1 MYMLKQIIV
10 HRDSNATLPQKI
22 ILMFTSVRDWFDG
35 ICSRKYAQVKT
46 NISVFG
52 GRKDQDGMTGLM
64 RAAILGDAEM
74 CQILAISE
82 SCAITRTGFTALM
95 YACQSNNIAC
105 CKVLAP
111 LERLVIMPDCRT
123 ALMIAAEAG
132 SYECCKELLK
142 FLGPERDSNGMG
154 ALEYAI
160 MGNYIDIVRLLV
172 EHSNLGRCDL
182 IECARMAAR
191 EGYVEIASWLDNW
204 LFTNKRIEN
213 ASSLA
218 ASNYRIIS
226 PSPQFRGVSPRTVVG
241 RALSPQERPIPI
253 KSETIGQV
261 DHHVQRVKT
270 DVLEEKAVDA
280 DLNLVFVDKQQ
291 DRQLNTERDREYSEM
306 NVVKEPGNRK
316 DDVMHYSACR
326 DDELTKTA
334 AEEKEGE
341 VLFHSLT
348 PTLKSPASSLGSNSR
363 ISQTASPINIVQN
376 PNEYVPYYSDSNQSP
391 VAQDIRQNR
400 AANTAYTAQE
410 HRADHSAQ
418 NNKPGYAVYDNRSSF
433 DIQNNRQVTAIH
445 GVATNFGQVDEQLS
459 QSDLDTVK
467 HISDAI
473 SGFATSHEALEQLQR
488 SMQSSA
494 VEAEVDSLPQLQ
506 EVHLDSDAT
515 PLMHAAV
522 SDDLY
527 QAQINMKYARTVTN
541 NNQTS
546 LMIAIQSGSL
556 RVARELVIIEAGFQ
570 DLDGRT
576 ALMYAVQ
583 LGAVDLVEMLATVES
598 GLVDSHGCTAL
609 MYAVRENKEK
619 LASILVRTEG
629 CIRNNYG
636 DTALH
641 IAVASKSFACIPCLA
656 AVEARIRDS
665 HNKTALM
672 NACALCLPEAAK
684 SLVQYEA
691 GQVDDHG
698 NTCLHMAVLENSIPL
713 IPLLAPKEAHIRDRA
728 GKTALMLAI
737 DAGNRE
743 VIDILS
749 QFEASVAD
757 HNNITPLMLISEN
770 GMIENLSTLAM
781 HSKNIDQCNIYGKSA
796 LVLALSSQQ
805 YEVAT
810 ELSQTDGQAIAAR
823 AQYNPRDMDK
833 QIRYGHA
840 AIHDDDIVTI
850 WELIR
855 RLDPERSDVRS
866 ELLEHALKANRLNI
880 ATLIADSM
888 WQNESLKK
896 YSNELQIG
904 LIDQNNLIKG
914 AELFVQRNLQ
924 TLMRNASI
932 RKKLKKVSMD
942 GREITRDV
950 NGHTPLHIAVMN
962 NDLIDVW
969 QTKDTYTTIVDNDG
983 NTALMLAAI
992 HGYKECAQILI
1003 QKEAGL
1009 RRSSDGVTAMH
1020 LALLHR
1026 HMDVAE
1032 VLASVESPDV
1042 SSCRRVNNRQTELM
1056 MAAITNDL
1064 PRCYCLRGLQQG
1076 LVDQEKNTA
1085 LILAAK
1091 SGHDAAVALLVE
1103 YEHGRQ
1109 DMKSWSAI
1117 MHAAFGGYTECVKIL
1132 VDYEAG
1138 MSDVSGVTALML
1150 ATFDGY
1156 ADVVELLISAEA
1168 GLQTQTG
1175 FTALMSAARHG
1186 HEQIVESLIEY
1197 EAGMTTNHGVTA
1209 LMEAATMGHAEIV
1222 KLLVTSESGF
1232 RTNTNHP
1239 NGAGFTALMAAAQG
1253 DHPKCYE
1260 ILYEYEKDVVQP
1272 NGATA
1277 DTYATGPQMRRYLS

>member
-1 MYMLKQIIV
+1 
-10 HRDSNATLPQKI
+10 
-22 ILMFTSVRDWFDG
+22 MFTSVRDWFDG
-35 ICSRKYAQVKT
+35 ICSRKYAQVKAS
-46 NISVFG
+46 ISVFG
-52 GRKDQDGMTGLM
+52 GRKDRDGMTGLM

-82 SCAITRTGFTALM
+82 SCAITHTGFTALM

-111 LERLVIMPDCRT
+111 LERLVILPDCRT

-132 SYECCKELLK
+132 SYECCQELLK

-160 MGNYIDIVRLLV
+160 MGNYLDIVKLLM
-172 EHSNLGRCDL
+172 EYNNLGKCDF

-204 LFTNKRIEN
+204 LLINKRIEH

-218 ASNYRIIS
+218 ISNYRTIS

-241 RALSPQERPIPI
+241 RALSPTERTIPI
-253 KSETIGQV
+253 KSEPTRQVELQIQKGQTGV
-261 DHHVQRVKT
+261 SEDRVINPSF
-270 DVLEEKAVDA
+270 
-280 DLNLVFVDKQQ
+280 NLVDMGEQQGKQQ
-291 DRQLNTERDREYSEM
+291 DRQPDSECNQECSKM
-306 NVVKEPGNRK
+306 NAVKELSGRK
-316 DDVMHYSACR
+316 DGAMRYSACR
-326 DDELTKTA
+326 DEELTKSA
-334 AEEKEGE
+334 MREGE
-341 VLFHSLT
+341 GAVLFHNLT
-348 PTLKSPASSLGSNSR
+348 PTLKSPASSVSSNSR
-363 ISQTASPINIVQN
+363 TSQTASPVNIMQQ
-376 PNEYVPYYSDSNQSP
+376 PNEFAPCRSDNKEYPISKDSRLDFATQKNRPNYYIPDTRSGFDVQS
-391 VAQDIRQNR
+391 
-400 AANTAYTAQE
+400 
-410 HRADHSAQ
+410 
-418 NNKPGYAVYDNRSSF
+418 
-433 DIQNNRQVTAIH
+433 NRQVTAMQGRTTDISQ
-445 GVATNFGQVDEQLS
+445 ADEQLS

-473 SGFATSHEALEQLQR
+473 SGFATSHEELEQLQR
-488 SMQSSA
+488 SMQSSTA
-494 VEAEVDSLPQLQ
+494 ETEADSLPQFQ
-506 EVHLDSDAT
+506 KVHLDSDAT

-570 DLDGRT
+570 DLGGCT

-583 LGAVDLVEMLATVES
+583 LGVVDLVEMLASVES

-609 MYAVRENKEK
+609 MYAARENKEK

-672 NACALCLPEAAK
+672 NACSLCLPEAAK

-691 GQVDDHG
+691 GQVDDYG
-698 NTCLHMAVLENSIPL
+698 NTCLHIAVLEDNMPL
-713 IPLLAPKEAHIRDRA
+713 ISILAPKEAHIRNKA

-737 DAGNRE
+737 DTGNRE
-743 VIDILS
+743 IIDALS

-770 GMIENLSTLAM
+770 GMIDNLPTLTM
-781 HSKNIDQCNIYGKSA
+781 HSKNIDQCNIYGQSA
-796 LVLALSSQQ
+796 LVLALLSQQ
-805 YEVAT
+805 YKVAA

-823 AQYNPRDMDK
+823 AQYNPKDMDK
-833 QIRYGHA
+833 QIRFGHA

-855 RLDPERSDVRS
+855 RLDPERIDVRR
-866 ELLEHALKANRLNI
+866 ELLEHALKANRLTI

-896 YSNELQIG
+896 YNTELQIG
-904 LIDQNNLIKG
+904 LIDQNNLVKG
-914 AELFVQRNLQ
+914 AELFVHRNLQ
-924 TLMRNASI
+924 TLIRNASI
-932 RKKLKKVSMD
+932 RKKLVKTSMQE
-942 GREITRDV
+942 RKITRDD

-962 NDLIDVW
+962 NDLIGVW
-969 QTKDTYTTIVDNDG
+969 QTKDAYATVVDNDG

-992 HGYKECAQILI
+992 YGYKECVNILI
-1003 QKEAGL
+1003 DKEAGL
-1009 RRSSDGVTAMH
+1009 TRSSDGATAMH
-1020 LALLHR
+1020 LALLNR
-1026 HMDVAE
+1026 HIDVAE
-1032 VLASVESPDV
+1032 ALVPVEAPNV
-1042 SSCRRVNNRQTELM
+1042 SSCQRTNNRRTELM
-1056 MAAITNDL
+1056 MAAIANDL
-1064 PRCYCLRGLQQG
+1064 SRCYCLRSIQQG

-1109 DMKSWSAI
+1109 DIKSWSAI
-1117 MHAAFGGYTECVKIL
+1117 MHAAFGGHTECVRIL
-1132 VDYEAG
+1132 ADYEAG

-1156 ADVVELLISAEA
+1156 TDVVELLISAEA

-1186 HEQIVESLIEY
+1186 HIHIVESLMEY
-1197 EAGMTTNHGVTA
+1197 EAGMTTNQGVTA
-1209 LMEAATMGHAEIV
+1209 LMEAAAMGHTEIV

-1253 DHPKCYE
+1253 DHPECYE
-1260 ILYEYEKDVVQP
+1260 ILYEYEKDVVQN

-1277 DTYATGPQMRRYLS
+1277 DTYATGPQMMKYLS